1 LGEKRARIFT
11 NFYRGTFDFKHMG
24 MLESKICT
32 IFYGE
37 IVLEILASFDLPS
50 VHLLFVVPERICVT
64 KLVLFVQ
71 LE

>member
-1 LGEKRARIFT
+1 MGEKRARTFT

-24 MLESKICT
+24 VLESKMCT

-37 IVLEILASFDLPS
+37 SVLKILASFDQPS
-50 VHLLFVVPERICVT
+50 VYLLFVVPERICVT